1 MMLTNPRQ
9 TGKNLTTS
17 TSQKETALKL
27 FRCAMTAL
35 LATALLLPVSATRA
49 QNTWPNKPIRL
60 ILGLPPG
67 ASTDFLAREV
77 AQGLSDRL
85 KVPVLVEN
93 KPGANTIIANNIVAK
108 AAPDGYTLYVTNIVA
123 AINPW
128 IYEKLPFDYRNDMRN
143 IALLGVADN
152 VFSVTPK
159 VGITNAREMIAYA
172 RKNPG
177 KIAYGSTG
185 VGTIHNLLMEL
196 IAEQANIQVTHV
208 PYKGAMAAM
217 TDVIGGNITGYFGT
231 ISSMQEFIK
240 RGDLVPLFV
249 TSEKRSVYLPN
260 VESLPEAGLPPVA
273 AGYWMGLSGPAGLP
287 DEIVDTLNKAVNS
300 VLSDPGVIRRF
311 STQAV
316 DPLGGTPQQMDRFY
330 DEQLALWKQAALAAK
345 LTPLKVDK

>member
-1 MMLTNPRQ
+1 MTC
-9 TGKNLTTS
+9 
-17 TSQKETALKL
+17 
-27 FRCAMTAL
+27 FRRTLTAL
-35 LATALLLPVSATRA
+35 LAGALLLVAASVQA
-49 QNTWPNKPIRL
+49 QDAWPNKPIRL

-77 AQGLSDRL
+77 AQGLSERL

-93 KPGANTIIANNIVAK
+93 KPGANTIIANNAVAK
-108 AAPDGYTLYVTNIVA
+108 SAPDGYTLYVTNIVA

-128 IYEKLPFDYRNDMRN
+128 IYEKLPFDYRKDMRN

-159 VGITNAREMIAYA
+159 VGIHNAREMIAYA

-208 PYKGAMAAM
+208 PYKGAMAAV

-240 RGDLVPLFV
+240 RGDLIPLFV

-260 VESLPEAGLPPVA
+260 VETLAEAGLPPVA
-273 AGYWMGLSGPAGLP
+273 AGYWMGLSGPAGMP
-287 DEIVDTLNKAVNS
+287 DAVVATLNKAVNE
-300 VLSDPGVIRRF
+300 VLRNPDVIRRF

-316 DPLGGTPQQMDRFY
+316 DPLGGTPQDMDKYY
-330 DEQLALWKQAALAAK
+330 DEQLALWKQAAAAAK
-345 LTPLKVDK
+345 MTPLTIDK

>member
-1 MMLTNPRQ
+1 MKLIRA
-9 TGKNLTTS
+9 
-17 TSQKETALKL
+17 AL
-27 FRCAMTAL
+27 TAL
-35 LATALLLPVSATRA
+35 LASALLLPLAAVRA
-49 QNTWPNKPIRL
+49 QDSWPNKPIRL

-77 AQGLSDRL
+77 AQGLSDQL

-128 IYEKLPFDYRNDMRN
+128 IYEKLPFDYRKDMRN

-159 VGITNAREMIAYA
+159 VGI
-172 RKNPG
+172 
-177 KIAYGSTG
+177 
-185 VGTIHNLLMEL
+185 
-196 IAEQANIQVTHV
+196 HV
-208 PYKGAMAAM
+208 PYKGAMAAV

-260 VESLPEAGLPPVA
+260 VETLAEAGLPPVA
-273 AGYWMGLSGPAGLP
+273 AGYWMGLSGPAGLSN
-287 DEIVDTLNKAVNS
+287 EVVDTLNKAVNA
-300 VLSDPGVIRRF
+300 VLRNPDVIRRF

-316 DPLGGTPQQMDRFY
+316 DPLGGSPQQMDKFY
-330 DEQLALWKQAALAAK
+330 DEQLALWKQAAAAAK
-345 LTPLKVDK
+345 LTPMTVDK